1 MTIWHVLLLIKK
13 VCCENAENMFSYR
26 RQAFGVD
33 KDFLRILLF
42 CGIGKKAVFVVM
54 LQCVCYKMLLFALFF
69 ALLLMLNV

>member
-1 MTIWHVLLLIKK
+1 MTIWRVLLLIKK

-42 CGIGKKAVFVVM
+42 VTLAKKRC
-54 LQCVCYKMLLFALFF
+54 LS
-69 ALLLMLNV
+69 